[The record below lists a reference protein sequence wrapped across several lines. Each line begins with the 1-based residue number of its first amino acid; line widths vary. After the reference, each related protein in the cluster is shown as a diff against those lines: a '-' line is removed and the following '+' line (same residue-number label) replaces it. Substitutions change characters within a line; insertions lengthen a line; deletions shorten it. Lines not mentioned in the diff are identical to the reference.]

1 MNYLFGEIHKEGFA
15 SQHIELEEDVYVN
28 EKLKFTIHRENQ
40 SGSVIK
46 RDNIILGMMGDI
58 YEDQEREL
66 EYIYNKYCNEG
77 IEGLKALNGFFT
89 IVVIDLKAN
98 EVYILQDARTSL
110 EHVYFCQNN
119 DVLYISSSMEELIC
133 NSGIKR
139 EVNTEILPT
148 YLHYS
153 FTPGNETLLKN
164 VFKLASNSCLKYN
177 LDNDMLSVLKIPHNT
192 KRNLNGNSLIQ
203 IIDDCIKNRMDI
215 TKKLGFSLSG
225 GFDSNLLF
233 SRAINFMKD
242 SEINAF
248 SYGYDSP
255 KSELKNVE
263 RIIELY
269 KKKGYRIS
277 HYKYNAKAE
286 DIYKLPQI
294 VSFLQEPILEPGLIF
309 HYGMAE
315 MIKKNNI
322 DILLG
327 GDCNDQVYDKRLYFD
342 MISKMQEPLNLE
354 NYPVYGRLRLG
365 EFDRIHTYKYFTDIE
380 TEWLLNKDISFNV
393 LKLRL
398 EVYSDVFTNYFMLKR
413 FFVRESN
420 VSVRLP
426 FLDAGYTYYIN
437 SNLEIEDLPFKKNH
451 IDLCKKYIPNDVYS
465 ELINA
470 TEASSPY
477 SYLFLENDF
486 IRKEIFSLIKS
497 SETAAEFFNMDS
509 INQLLNNFEFA
520 LKNGRESKTYYKASI
535 LSCRIF
541 AVLGF
546 IVWHNIYINK
556 KEANKSL
563 FDVLSN

>member
-1 MNYLFGEIHKEGFA
+1 MNYLFGEIHKEIYEL
-15 SQHIELEEDVYVN
+15 QHVELENNIYIN
-28 EKLKFTIHRENQ
+28 EKIKFTIHRENQ
-40 SGSVIK
+40 MRSFFK
-46 RDNIILGMMGDI
+46 KENIVLGIMGDI
-58 YEDQEREL
+58 YENQKCEMD
-66 EYIYNKYCNEG
+66 YIYNKYCNEG
-77 IEGLKALNGFFT
+77 IEGLQAMNGFFT
-89 IVVIDLKAN
+89 IVIIDLGVNA
-98 EVYILQDARTSL
+98 VHILQDARTSL
-110 EHVYFCQNN
+110 EHIYYCQNN
-119 DVLYISSSMEELIC
+119 DILYISSSMEELIC

-139 EVNTEILPT
+139 VVNTEILPT

-153 FTPGNETLLKN
+153 FTPSNETLLKN
-164 VFKLASNSCLKYN
+164 VFKLTSNSCLKYN
-177 LDNDMLSVLKIPHNT
+177 LNNDMLSVLKVPSDIDRT
-192 KRNLNGNSLIQ
+192 LNGNSLIQ
-203 IIDDCIKNRMDI
+203 IIDDSIKKRMDF
-215 TKKLGFSLSG
+215 TKKMGFSLSG

-315 MIKKNNI
+315 MIKETGI

-342 MISKMQEPLNLE
+342 MISKVQEPLNLE

-393 LKLRL
+393 LKLKL

-413 FFVRESN
+413 FFVRQRN
-420 VSVRLP
+420 ISVRLP
-426 FLDAGYTYYIN
+426 FLDADYAYYIN
-437 SNLEIEDLPFKKNH
+437 NNIEIENLPFKKNH
-451 IDLCKKYIPNDVYS
+451 IDLCKKYISDDVYG

-486 IRKEIFSLIKS
+486 IRKEIFALIKS
-497 SETAAEFFNMDS
+497 SETASSFFDINS
-509 INQLLNNFEFA
+509 INQLLNSFELA
-520 LKNGRESKTYYKASI
+520 LKNGRESQNYYKASV

-546 IVWHNIYINK
+546 IVWHNIYINRK
-556 KEANKSL
+556 PVNKNL